1 MFGFFV
7 SETAEQTKIKYI
19 ITYERKFVN
28 MEKNTSAQLLDV
40 WIRMYAKTMI
50 RSIES
55 LIGFLH
61 EMKDNSL
68 YKELG
73 FEAYEDY
80 WESVMNDVRRSKKP

>member
-1 MFGFFV
+1 
-7 SETAEQTKIKYI
+7 
-19 ITYERKFVN
+19 
-28 MEKNTSAQLLDV
+28 MEKNTSAQLLDM
-40 WIRMYAKTMI
+40 WIRMHAKTMI

-61 EMKDNSL
+61 EMKDNCL